1 MAGNAAEFL
10 SSGGED
16 LVALSEGALLTVQ
29 AGAERNT
36 MTVSW
41 GMEGTMWARSVFM
54 VMVRRSRHT
63 FSLIERADSFTV
75 SFPDH
80 PDAKKWLAYC
90 GSKSGRD
97 GDKFA
102 ALGLKTLPAKRVN
115 GIIIDCPGTHFEAR
129 ILHRVDMAQGTL
141 DKGVQEAHYVKDGLH
156 VLYFGEILARYTK

>member
-1 MAGNAAEFL
+1 MAGNAKDFL
-10 SSGGED
+10 SLAGED
-16 LVALSEGALLTVQ
+16 LVSLSDGALLTVA
-29 AGAERNT
+29 AGGEQNT

-41 GMEGTMWARSVFM
+41 GMTGFMWARSVFM

-75 SFPDH
+75 SIPKH
-80 PDAKKWLAYC
+80 PDAKEWLAYC

-102 ALGLKTLPAKRVN
+102 ALGLATQPAKVVN
-115 GIIIDCPGTHFEAR
+115 GVVIDCPGTHFEAR

-156 VLYFGEILARYTK
+156 VLYFGEILARYSK